1 VSGFHGGI
9 PALATLLTTWVDGTH
24 GDDATGTR
32 ERFDLSFKSIQAAVN
47 ASLNGTVVK
56 VRPGI
61 YPERLDLSGKEV
73 VVEGEDMKKCF
84 LKDEG
89 ASNGTVVRIGANA
102 GLRNFTIDFDNATAG
117 RVVTI
122 VDAAT
127 GGPTKWELSS
137 VLIDIAASASLTVT
151 GLDCSGGDAGLEI
164 VNGRNISFSTS
175 TSGIGSITGS
185 LVRNGAPGLN
195 VLEGVRMQCTGSV
208 AGLQMIDVDAGVLEL
223 DGITW
228 EAGAAS
234 QQLLNIG
241 GGTLYVRNPRWN
253 GTNGVWIRTGGTV
266 VWDPRAPVYT
276 FFEGAAPS
284 GANRFNPIG
293 ASRVADAGGNARQ
306 RIGAQCLASQISL
319 QAVTGP
325 GGAVTDTYTLRKDGV
340 DTALSVS
347 HTGATVGVAP
357 GQTIVALTGG
367 GVDLK
372 QAGSVGSIAQD
383 VGIAFEMWFFN
394 KD

>member
-1 VSGFHGGI
+1 MSGFLSGI

-32 ERFDLSFKSIQAAVN
+32 ERMDLSFKTIQAAVN

-56 VRPGI
+56 VRPGV

-73 VVEGEDMKKCF
+73 IVEGEDMKKCV
-84 LKDEG
+84 LDDDG
-89 ASNGTVVRIGANA
+89 LSNGTVVRIGANA
-102 GLRNFTIDFDNATAG
+102 GLRNFTIDFDSATPG
-117 RVVTI
+117 RVMTI

-127 GGPTKWELSS
+127 GSPTKWELSN
-137 VLIDIAASASLTVT
+137 VLIDIATSQSLTVT
-151 GLDCSGGDAGLEI
+151 GLDCSGGNAGLEV
-164 VNGRNISFSTS
+164 VNGRNISFGVG
-175 TSGIGSITGS
+175 TSGAGSISGS
-185 LVRNGAPGLN
+185 LLRHAAAGLN
-195 VLEGVRMQCTGSV
+195 VLEGLRMQCAGSV
-208 AGLQMIDVDAGVLEL
+208 TNLQMIDVDAGTLDL

-228 EAGAAS
+228 EAGAAA

-241 GGTLYVRNPRWN
+241 GGTLYVRNPRWD
-253 GTNGVWIRTGGTV
+253 GTHGTWVRTGGTV

-293 ASRVADAGGNARQ
+293 ASRAADAGGSARQ
-306 RIGAQCLASQISL
+306 RITAQCLVSQMSL
-319 QAVTGP
+319 QAAVGP

-340 DTALSVS
+340 DIALSVS

-372 QAGSVGSIAQD
+372 QTGGVGSVAQD
-383 VGIAFEMWFFN
+383 VGITFEMLFFS